1 MKFYALH
8 EGYYEGVQ
16 QRIDQFKEA
25 CGKLDIEFHSLDT
38 LKLDYT
44 TLPKLGK
51 GNLLYNL
58 SRGSAYAEALLVNDE
73 VTTFYI
79 NRPFIATNN
88 SDTIKYTI
96 IHSKSELLQPKTIF
110 NLTADRSMLK
120 TYVEYLGGFPL
131 IIKSA
136 GSTRGIGTIKIDSWQ
151 NLIST
156 VDYLTGLHDQF
167 IMREFIKAKTGSRM
181 IVLGDEVIAAADFEM
196 NDNDFRNAAILSQV
210 KYLKREYSDKV
221 KQVAVQATHLA
232 NTQLSGVDF
241 SEDANGNFYLLE
253 VNFLTGYNSLIDV
266 CGVDIPFKMVE
277 YLKHKSVLK

>member
-1 MKFYALH
+1 MRFFALH

-25 CGKLDIEFHSLDT
+25 CRKLEIEFRCLDT

-44 TLPKLGK
+44 KLPELGK
-51 GNLLYNL
+51 GDVLYNL
-58 SRGSAYAEALLVNDE
+58 SRGSAYAEALLINDE

-79 NRPFIATNN
+79 NNPFIASPN
-88 SDTIKYTI
+88 SDTIKYTL
-96 IHSKSELLQPKTIF
+96 IHNRHNILQPKTIF
-110 NLTADRSMLK
+110 NLTIDRKLLK
-120 TYVEYLGGFPL
+120 TYVEFLGGFPL

-156 VDYLTGLHDQF
+156 VDYMINLPDQF

-181 IVLGDEVIAAADFEM
+181 IVLGNEVIAAADFEM
-196 NDNDFRNAAILSQV
+196 NENDFRNAAVLSQV
-210 KYLKREYSDKV
+210 KYLKREYSDEV
-221 KQVAVQATHLA
+221 KSVAVQATHLA
-232 NTQLSGVDF
+232 NTQLAGVDF
-241 SEDANGNFYLLE
+241 LEDSDGNFYLLE
-253 VNFLTGYNSLIDV
+253 VNFPTGYNSLIDV

-277 YLKHKSVLK
+277 YLKLKAGF